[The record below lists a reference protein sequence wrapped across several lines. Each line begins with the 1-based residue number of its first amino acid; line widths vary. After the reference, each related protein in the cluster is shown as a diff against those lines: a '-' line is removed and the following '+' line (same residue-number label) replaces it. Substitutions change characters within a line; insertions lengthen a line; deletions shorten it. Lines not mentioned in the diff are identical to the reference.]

1 MEILKLT
8 KFNHHGLSVKERIQ
22 KIIDD
27 AKPMVVTW
35 NQAKAVMNDVED
47 CQVYANSEYTVL
59 YRDEKRVDK
68 HKLVDEHWKGTI
80 RYLSIKRNDKEPI
93 HDWRDL
99 QEIKNQICG
108 EESEAIEIY
117 PAESRLVDTA
127 NQYHLWVFPKGERI
141 PVGYNTRSVIDEELT
156 GENHTAKQRKRIC

>member
-1 MEILKLT
+1 
-8 KFNHHGLSVKERIQ
+8 
-22 KIIDD
+22 
-27 AKPMVVTW
+27 
-35 NQAKAVMNDVED
+35 
-47 CQVYANSEYTVL
+47 
-59 YRDEKRVDK
+59 EKRVDK

>member
-8 KFNHHGLSVKERIQ
+8 KLNHHGLSVKQRIQ

-27 AKPMVVTW
+27 SKPIRTLTW
-35 NQAKAVMNDVED
+35 NQAKKLLNECED
-47 CQVYANSEYTVL
+47 CLVYANSKYTVM
-59 YRDEKRVDK
+59 YQDEKRVDK
-68 HKLVDEHWKGTI
+68 HQLVEDHWKGRI

-93 HDWRDL
+93 HDWREL

-117 PAESRLVDTA
+117 PAESRLMDTA
-127 NQYHLWVFPKGERI
+127 NHYHLWVFPKGIRV
-141 PVGYNTRSVIDEELT
+141 PVGFNVRSVIDEELT
-156 GENHTAKQRKRIC
+156 GENNTAKQRKRK